1 MSDHEITKPGLID
14 ISDPA
19 WRELIAAADESGLGR
34 ALRRYLLPGDESTRY
49 GFSNII

>member
-14 ISDPA
+14 ISEPV

-34 ALRRYLLPGDESTRY
+34 AVRRFLQPGDESARY